1 MALFGADSSVGWR
14 FATALFGTLAVLLL
28 YVVALTLT
36 RSIGVATAAAGLMA
50 IDGLAIVLSR
60 VALLDTFVMF
70 FTLLAF
76 WFVLLDRRW
85 LHEREWPRRLA
96 TGRWSSESRWG
107 PVFWARP
114 WVVAAGLAAGAATAV
129 TARTRAPPLL
139 LPSPLLGLG

>member
-1 MALFGADSSVGWR
+1 MSKPGEQRIAVCDLGSNSFRLVVFSSLGQRWRRTDEIYEPVRIGAGMALFGADSSVGWR

-70 FTLLAF
+70 FTLLA
-76 WFVLLDRRW
+76 LNYAGDQLRRRFDVK
-85 LHEREWPRRLA
+85 EVRL
-96 TGRWSSESRWG
+96 
-107 PVFWARP
+107 
-114 WVVAAGLAAGAATAV
+114 
-129 TARTRAPPLL
+129 
-139 LPSPLLGLG
+139 